1 MEKITVTAKT
11 YDEAITKAL
20 ISLQTTSDHMVVDI
34 IEKGSAGF
42 FGVIGARPW
51 TIQARVKSEEE
62 EAAEQKA
69 AQEKANN
76 DLEKAIAK
84 KKRLVA
90 AANRDKKA
98 PAKKLSPEELVERR
112 RAALAKAREARK
124 AHKAKLDDLTKA
136 IAESGKSI
144 EEVLAE
150 LKKNS

>member
-1 MEKITVTAKT
+1 MPRTLKNNSAKT
-11 YDEAITKAL
+11 RKPYPSLEERLTAVDKEIDRLTKLAASRGAL
-20 ISLQTTSDHMVVDI
+20 I
-34 IEKGSAGF
+34 EK
-42 FGVIGARPW
+42 
-51 TIQARVKSEEE
+51 TEKLL
-62 EAAEQKA
+62 AERKA